1 MAPAYIGC
9 AAGRSGRT
17 LLAPRNKHCTAMLNV
32 LRQKAGSWVVKVLLL
47 LLVVSFAIW
56 GIGDVFFGGVQNPT
70 VAKVGSSE
78 ISAGELSEAFNRSL
92 NALQRRLGGN
102 IDREQAIQLGLM
114 QQALQELIG
123 RRLVDLE
130 ARDMGITVA
139 DETLRQLITGD
150 PAFQTGGQF
159 DRARFEQLLMANGMS
174 EQGYLASLRQDL
186 TRSTLTGSIAGAVA
200 APAAL
205 VDAIYRYRNEQRQ
218 GRHVPIRAGTITDL
232 PAPGDEDLT
241 AYLAEHEAEFTTPEY
256 RQLTFVT
263 MQAEDLL
270 DEVALGEGVVEAEYE
285 ARIDSYRTPEQR
297 TVTQL
302 LAADR
307 ETADQAAGQVGSG
320 ASLAEAA
327 AALAG
332 DGVSV
337 DQLGV
342 VTRGDLPPATA
353 DAIFALAEGEISQPF
368 ESPFGWHLFE
378 VGAIEPEEVVAFAE
392 ARDELARE
400 LALNEAR
407 ERLPAFAVQLDDEL
421 AAGASLADAAAAVGL
436 EAHTVAALDARGNA
450 PDGARPATVPDWPEF
465 RERAFT
471 TPDGEMTLLEETDE
485 GGYFVLHVD
494 AVTPPRVQSL
504 DEVRAQVVE
513 GWQAERRRALARERA
528 SALLTRLRDGVA
540 LDALAA
546 EEGLSVTP
554 VGPLKRDAAGSAQGV
569 NRDVVRALFATPPG
583 EVAEE
588 VVALGDGFTVVATDA
603 VIAADPGA
611 DPAALEA
618 LAAEL
623 EDDMRVDLLAQ
634 FEAQLRREHPVAI
647 DGAALNR
654 VIGSDGLLQGRAGGS
669 LPGPSAPF

>member
-1 MAPAYIGC
+1 
-9 AAGRSGRT
+9 
-17 LLAPRNKHCTAMLNV
+17 MLNV

-56 GIGDVFFGGVQNPT
+56 GIGDVFYGGGQNPT
-70 VAKVGSSE
+70 VAKVGGSE

-92 NALQRRLGGN
+92 NTLQRRLGSS

-114 QQALQELIG
+114 QQALQELIA

-130 ARDMGITVA
+130 AREMGITVA
-139 DETLRQLITGD
+139 DDTLRQLITED
-150 PAFQTGGQF
+150 PAFQSGGQF
-159 DRARFEQLLMANGMS
+159 DRARFEQLLMANGLS

-186 TRSTLTGSIAGAVA
+186 ARSALTGSIAGAVA

-218 GRHVPIRAGTITDL
+218 GRHVPIRAATIADL
-232 PAPGDEDLT
+232 PEPGEEDLT
-241 AYLAEHEAEFTTPEY
+241 AWLAEHEAEFTTPEY

-263 MQAEDLL
+263 LRAEDLL
-270 DEVALGEGVVEAEYE
+270 DEVALGEGAVEAEYE
-285 ARIDSYRTPEQR
+285 ARIDSYRTPERR
-297 TVTQL
+297 TVAQL
-302 LAADR
+302 LAPDR
-307 ETADQAAGQVGSG
+307 ETVDRAAERVGSG

-327 AALAG
+327 AAL

-342 VTRGDLPPATA
+342 VTRADLPPDTA
-353 DAIFALAEGEISQPF
+353 DAIFALAQGEVSQPF

-378 VGAIEPEEVVAFAE
+378 VSVIEPEEVVPFAE
-392 ARDELARE
+392 ARDELTRE
-400 LALNEAR
+400 LALAEAR

-421 AAGASLADAAAAVGL
+421 AGGSSLDEAATAVGL

-450 PDGARPATVPDWPEF
+450 PDGERPAAVPDWPGF
-465 RERAFT
+465 RELAFA
-471 TPDGEMTLLEETDE
+471 TPAGETTLLEETDD
-485 GGYFVLHVD
+485 GGYFVLRVD

-504 DEVRAQVVE
+504 DEVRVQVVE
-513 GWQAERRRALARERA
+513 GWRAERRRELVRERA
-528 SALLTRLRDGVA
+528 SALLNRLRDGVA
-540 LDALAA
+540 LDTLAA

-554 VGPLKRDAAGSAQGV
+554 IAPLKRDAAGSAQGI

-611 DPAALEA
+611 DADALAA

-623 EDDMRVDLLAQ
+623 EDDMRGDLLAQ
-634 FEAQLRREHPVAI
+634 YEAQLRREYPVEI
-647 DGAALNR
+647 DGAAINR
-654 VIGSDGLLQGRAGGS
+654 VIGGEDLLASGARP